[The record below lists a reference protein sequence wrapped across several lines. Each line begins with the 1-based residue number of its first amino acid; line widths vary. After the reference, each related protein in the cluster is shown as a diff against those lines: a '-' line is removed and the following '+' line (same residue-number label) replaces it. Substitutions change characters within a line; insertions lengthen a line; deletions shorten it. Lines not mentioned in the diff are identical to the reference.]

1 MMFFDSLLNSKGFKI
16 LLIVICLD
24 CFFGILRA
32 IKQHKLNSS
41 IGIDGI
47 IRKCGMIVATIFIK
61 MIDYLVDL
69 DFLGFI
75 PLGVKEVLNIQNQFG
90 IGSLFALLFIIF
102 EALSVLKNMVICK
115 LPIPKKLQKWL
126 EKALLEF
133 TTEIKEESEEKEN
146 EILR

>member
-1 MMFFDSLLNSKGFKI
+1 MMFFNSLLNSNGFKV
-16 LLIVICLD
+16 LLVVICLD
-24 CFFGILRA
+24 VFFGILRA
-32 IKQHKLNSS
+32 IKQRKLNSS

-47 IRKCGMIVATIFIK
+47 IRKCGMLVSTIFIK
-61 MIDYLVDL
+61 MIDFIVDL

-126 EKALLEF
+126 EKALHEF
-133 TTEIKEESEEKEN
+133 TTEIKDESEEIEK
-146 EILR
+146 

>member
-1 MMFFDSLLNSKGFKI
+1 MMFFKDLLNSSGFKI
-16 LLIVICLD
+16 LIVVICLD
-24 CFFGILRA
+24 CIFGILRA
-32 IKQHKLNSS
+32 IKQRKVNSS

-61 MIDYLVDL
+61 MIDFMIDL
-69 DFLGFI
+69 DFLAFVPMVI
-75 PLGVKEVLNIQNQFG
+75 KEYFHFDQFG

-133 TTEIKEESEEKEN
+133 TTEINESEEK
-146 EILR
+146 

>member
-1 MMFFDSLLNSKGFKI
+1 
-16 LLIVICLD
+16 
-24 CFFGILRA
+24 
-32 IKQHKLNSS
+32 
-41 IGIDGI
+41 
-47 IRKCGMIVATIFIK
+47 
-61 MIDYLVDL
+61 MIDYMIDL
-69 DFLGFI
+69 DFLAFV
-75 PLGVKEVLNIQNQFG
+75 PMVVKEYFQFDQFG
-90 IGSLFALLFIIF
+90 IGSLFATLFIIF

>member
-1 MMFFDSLLNSKGFKI
+1 MMFFNSLLNSNGFKV
-16 LLIVICLD
+16 LLVVICLD
-24 CFFGILRA
+24 VFFGILRA
-32 IKQHKLNSS
+32 IKQKKLNSS

-47 IRKCGMIVATIFIK
+47 IRKCGMLVSTIFIK
-61 MIDYLVDL
+61 MIDFIVDL

-126 EKALLEF
+126 EKALHEF
-133 TTEIKEESEEKEN
+133 TTEIKDESEEIEK
-146 EILR
+146 

>member
-1 MMFFDSLLNSKGFKI
+1 MMFFKDLLNSSGFKI
-16 LLIVICLD
+16 LIIVICLD
-24 CFFGILRA
+24 CIFGILRA
-32 IKQHKLNSS
+32 IKQRKVNSS

-61 MIDYLVDL
+61 MIDFMIDL
-69 DFLGFI
+69 DFLAFVPMVI
-75 PLGVKEVLNIQNQFG
+75 KEYFHFDQFG
-90 IGSLFALLFIIF
+90 IGSLFALLFIVF

-133 TTEIKEESEEKEN
+133 TTEINESEEK
-146 EILR
+146 

>member
-1 MMFFDSLLNSKGFKI
+1 MMFFNSLLNSNGFKV
-16 LLIVICLD
+16 LLVVICLD
-24 CFFGILRA
+24 VFFGILRA
-32 IKQHKLNSS
+32 IKQKKLNSS

-47 IRKCGMIVATIFIK
+47 IRKCGMLVSTIFIK
-61 MIDYLVDL
+61 MIDYIVDL

-126 EKALLEF
+126 EKALHEF
-133 TTEIKEESEEKEN
+133 TTEIKDESEEIEK
-146 EILR
+146 